1 MAKGNDNKKA
11 APAKRPE
18 VGQSRRQFMVT
29 TSAIAGVAAMGL
41 PLKSEAAQRHPK
53 RGGTL
58 RFASRSDS
66 RGLDPHRNYYYYV
79 SHPLAATSMG
89 LIDYSAKM
97 EEAPGIAVDHTVSKD
112 LKVYTFK
119 LRNGA
124 TYHNGRDVD
133 AESVKWNFER
143 ILDPK
148 IGHPNTR
155 SPLKNIESMD
165 ILDKWSIRINLKEPS
180 GVFLS
185 NVAYYPVQLM
195 APDSVEQANDH
206 PIGCGPFKFKSWKK
220 FQMTELER
228 FENWYETDAMGNALP
243 YLDGIVGLPKKEDS
257 VRLTALRTGEA
268 DLIDNMAYANA
279 AGFKKEYGDKY
290 QTWEVPQVG
299 TGMLYFNM
307 KNGPFSHKNPQGK
320 LLRQA
325 AAHAISQDAI
335 HQAIFHGLSSSAKGF
350 YGPQSPWH
358 LSNVKA
364 GPEYDPDKAKF
375 LLKKAGGV
383 GEPILLTSRDAYSY
397 MHQQGE
403 LIQAMWSEVGFKVK
417 HEILPYSLLK
427 QKWGKG
433 DFHADATGHS
443 YRADPDGFYFRHIY
457 SDGGTNKLRC
467 GFVNDRADKLIIEAK
482 QTLDKEKRMELYT
495 EVENIIV
502 DELPMIFNHY
512 IPLTNAGVRNLKGY
526 APAFNGPYSI
536 AGGGIRTA
544 WLD

>member
-1 MAKGNDNKKA
+1 
-11 APAKRPE
+11 
-18 VGQSRRQFMVT
+18 
-29 TSAIAGVAAMGL
+29 MGL
-41 PLKSEAAQRHPK
+41 PLKAEAAKRHPK

-58 RFASRSDS
+58 RMALRSDS
-66 RGLDPHRNYYYYV
+66 RGLDQHRNYYYYV

-89 LIDYSAKM
+89 LMDYTAKM
-97 EEAPGIAVDHTVSKD
+97 EPAPGIAVDHSVSKD
-112 LKVYTFK
+112 LKTYTFK
-119 LRNGA
+119 LRKGA

-148 IGHPNTR
+148 IGHPSVR
-155 SPLKNIESMD
+155 APLKNIDTMD
-165 ILDKWSIRINLKEPS
+165 VLDKWSIRINLKEPS

-195 APDSVEQANDH
+195 APDSVDQADSH

-220 FQMTELER
+220 FQRTELER

-268 DLIDNMAYANA
+268 DFIDNMAYANA
-279 AGFKKEYGDKY
+279 ATFKKDYGDRF
-290 QTWEVPQVG
+290 QTWDVPQVG

-307 KNGPFSHKNPQGK
+307 KNGPFSPKNPQGK

-325 AAHAISQDAI
+325 AAHAISQEAI
-335 HQAIFHGLSSSAKGF
+335 HQAIFHGLSSSAKGY

-358 LSNVKA
+358 LPSVKD

-375 LLKKAGGV
+375 LIKKAGGV

-457 SDGGTNKLRC
+457 SGGGTNKLRC
-467 GFVNDRADKLIIEAK
+467 GFVNERADKLIIEAK
-482 QTLDKEKRMELYT
+482 RTLDKEKRMELYT
-495 EVENIIV
+495 EVENIII

-512 IPLTNAGVRNLKGY
+512 IPLTNAGVKNLKGFS
-526 APAFNGPYSI
+526 PAFNGPYSI

-544 WLD
+544 WLES